1 MNARVTPEIQDGTP
15 IAIRAE
21 GSDLILWYS
30 TDVETI
36 VRFPCKSEEHAAE
49 LVTFCHR
56 AFGIRTKE
64 NSFTTG
70 LLHRDLETI
79 CSL

>member
-1 MNARVTPEIQDGTP
+1 MMPEMKDATP

-21 GSDLILWYS
+21 GRSLILWYEAGEES
-30 TDVETI
+30 I
-36 VRFPCKSEEHAAE
+36 VRFECKSEEHAEE
-49 LVTFCHR
+49 LVIFFHR

-70 LLHRDLETI
+70 LLHRDLETV

>member
-1 MNARVTPEIQDGTP
+1 MKDGTP

-30 TDVETI
+30 AGDESI
-36 VRFPCKSEEHAAE
+36 VRFTCKSEEHAAE

-70 LLHRDLETI
+70 LLHRDLEMI

>member
-1 MNARVTPEIQDGTP
+1 MTPDVQTGTP
-15 IAIRAE
+15 IAIRAD
-21 GSDLILWYS
+21 GNDLILWFS
-30 TDVETI
+30 TDTESI
-36 VRFPCKSEEHAAE
+36 VRFACKSEEHAAE